1 MAITTILS
9 NPIKQYQN
17 QDRFDGPTL
26 RERIE
31 KIEDTDNKT
40 VNEVTE
46 NIRRVKTSETIA
58 SDEVKVIDK
67 DWVKNKAM
75 ASLSLVPQR
84 YKSEM
89 FQSNAHL
96 KFQDSSLGGN
106 EVINPKPQFTRY
118 ADIRA
123 DDLLVDITA
132 LDNKNP
138 MRPVSTMD
146 NTYNHGMGR
155 YYSESI
161 DDYKQVVYLQ
171 FGRPRFNGILT
182 FLRNGVNYVDLYIA
196 NHGRKPWLYY
206 IGKTLG
212 YARILVCTP
221 YLGFFMLGF
230 YAVSKSLD
238 IVFGSKPYSY
248 YYLEPDMLQ
257 YWASANNIANQFLIN
272 MGMLVPYYR
281 DTQYEKQRKAKEYI
295 KEREF
300 MLSPEDIHMINL
312 AYGQEVI
319 SEKTSYL
326 DVYAVA
332 TKYQQRINFILQ
344 AYGKLRSMKNVAKGE
359 IPEIYASTEEL
370 AKVVSYLVDMQIDH
384 FPNRINESLF
394 WFSDDLKAY
403 NDVVARNRLPED
415 GKLKVEKK
423 KEQKKEE
430 NPKDPNLDST
440 ETNESRTEYGTTSV
454 REVPNAFN
462 TEIKDDHVM
471 KMLLENKENKLS
483 ERKFKNSYIQ
493 SQVDQAHAAL
503 RGASTHVALAVNYT
517 GASSEGFSN
526 SIGELAISEKLKSVQ
541 RVVKDAKLTI
551 EGVVGDGFGRKV
563 LDGLAELGNG
573 LIDGLTFDLS
583 GVIRSLLSGAY
594 MDIPKVWEDSETS
607 LPTVQFSMDLV
618 TPYGNAFSRFQN
630 IYLPLSLI
638 LAGALPRKVGN
649 NSYTSPFLC
658 SCFSKSVRRIKLG
671 MITDLTIERGITNL
685 AYNKSRKTNGI
696 RVTFTVTDFAGKISA
711 PINSSSVTDVF
722 SLQFDGDT
730 PFTDYLE
737 VISGIDLYDITY
749 QYPKIKRRVSSVLSN
764 LQQSVSGLGFGFGE
778 WVQSSGM
785 NFAFSNRP
793 IFTGR

>member
-17 QDRFDGPTL
+17 QDRFDGLTL

-31 KIEDTDNKT
+31 KIEDTDNKN
-40 VNEVTE
+40 VDEVTE

-238 IVFGSKPYSY
+238 IVFGSRPYNY

-295 KEREF
+295 K
-300 MLSPEDIHMINL
+300 
-312 AYGQEVI
+312 
-319 SEKTSYL
+319 
-326 DVYAVA
+326 
-332 TKYQQRINFILQ
+332 
-344 AYGKLRSMKNVAKGE
+344 
-359 IPEIYASTEEL
+359 
-370 AKVVSYLVDMQIDH
+370 
-384 FPNRINESLF
+384 
-394 WFSDDLKAY
+394 
-403 NDVVARNRLPED
+403 
-415 GKLKVEKK
+415 
-423 KEQKKEE
+423 
-430 NPKDPNLDST
+430 
-440 ETNESRTEYGTTSV
+440 
-454 REVPNAFN
+454 
-462 TEIKDDHVM
+462 
-471 KMLLENKENKLS
+471 
-483 ERKFKNSYIQ
+483 
-493 SQVDQAHAAL
+493 
-503 RGASTHVALAVNYT
+503 
-517 GASSEGFSN
+517 
-526 SIGELAISEKLKSVQ
+526 
-541 RVVKDAKLTI
+541 
-551 EGVVGDGFGRKV
+551 
-563 LDGLAELGNG
+563 
-573 LIDGLTFDLS
+573 
-583 GVIRSLLSGAY
+583 
-594 MDIPKVWEDSETS
+594 
-607 LPTVQFSMDLV
+607 
-618 TPYGNAFSRFQN
+618 
-630 IYLPLSLI
+630 
-638 LAGALPRKVGN
+638 
-649 NSYTSPFLC
+649 
-658 SCFSKSVRRIKLG
+658 
-671 MITDLTIERGITNL
+671 
-685 AYNKSRKTNGI
+685 
-696 RVTFTVTDFAGKISA
+696 
-711 PINSSSVTDVF
+711 
-722 SLQFDGDT
+722 
-730 PFTDYLE
+730 
-737 VISGIDLYDITY
+737 
-749 QYPKIKRRVSSVLSN
+749 
-764 LQQSVSGLGFGFGE
+764 
-778 WVQSSGM
+778 
-785 NFAFSNRP
+785 
-793 IFTGR
+793 